1 MKTIIEKPI
10 QNPKESP
17 YLDWIKSGIKKFE
30 GRLKS
35 KIREW
40 NLEIRKEIKFYD
52 QDNPNSFVIVRIT
65 SLKVFSD
72 FGVAFDALGD
82 DLIPGRTREE
92 VIELYNRLNH
102 YPNEVLIT
110 GIPSRMIQENG
121 VVTIGFEI
129 ISIH

>member
-1 MKTIIEKPI
+1 M
-10 QNPKESP
+10 
-17 YLDWIKSGIKKFE
+17 
-30 GRLKS
+30 
-35 KIREW
+35 
-40 NLEIRKEIKFYD
+40 EIRKEIKFYD

-82 DLIPGRTREE
+82 ELIPGRTREE

-121 VVTIGFEI
+121 VVAIGFEI
-129 ISIH
+129 ISIY